1 MNIIPYEEKIS
12 VIMSVYKEN
21 RLELKQSIES
31 ILNQTYKNIEFIIII
46 DYPEETWRKK
56 FIENYNDSRIKLLI
70 NAKNFGLTYSLNRA
84 LGVATGQYIA
94 RMDADDISMLNRLE
108 KQLIF
113 LKQNNCDLCGSYM
126 LAFNDFSETIYYYPT
141 KSKNIKKLLKERNC
155 IAHPT
160 WFGKRELF
168 VALNGYRTIFACE
181 DYDFLI
187 RAIQKNYKLCNVN
200 EVLLKY
206 RLSNN
211 SISRSNFE
219 KQEIIANFLSKKF
232 KKNQKISEEEVNRFI
247 NSNFFCKK
255 VERLKQYNKLRN
267 KYKNSFVL
275 NLLFLNFSYIQFR
288 KKVINKCIL
297 SIEGANNDKKN
308 NKLY

>member
-308 NKLY
+308 NKFY